1 MGYSQSK
8 PIIWSADPEHY
19 VI

>member
-8 PIIWSADPEHY
+8 PII
-19 VI
+19 